1 MTCDAILHDHKLISL
16 ELIGM
21 YSVKFA
27 LFRIGKCSVITSS
40 Q

>member
-21 YSVKFA
+21 YRVEFA
-27 LFRIGKCSVITSS
+27 LFRMGKCSVITSS